1 MRRRCSARCCSRTF
15 RNTASSRAARA
26 GSRAR
31 RLLHGAECRGRG
43 PRRRRATA
51 SRIESVLPYSRQ
63 HAAKRGGIPRL
74 RRRAALAATLLAA
87 PARPSRFRL
96 SSLCTPGAP
105 RGATALAFARFGFRG
120 PAGPAL
126 LSRALRGRLAP
137 RPGALASRPWLGRL
151 RLRHHLALY
160 FQGSGDRSASWSR
173 STELT
178 PRPLCGVLRFVPA
191 DFSAD
196 SPAVLSRALRGRL
209 APRPGALA
217 SRPWLGRL
225 RLRRHLALSFHRSGD
240 RSASRGRS
248 AELSPRP
255 LCGVLRFVPAAF
267 SAAVAAVLTLLL
279 HCRLRARALSRARR
293 RFANSTPPF
302 RHPPDPF
309 LLEAVCARSRVAGRG
324 ATDDIIH
331 REHDVFN
338 SPAWRGSVRS
348 VAAHTLDPT
357 VHTSSD
363 DARHL
368 VTLRTSASVHARP
381 EENHALFHN
390 PSGAARCSCGVRAN
404 VRRPSWR
411 IHPDRRQRC
420 VRG

>member
-151 RLRHHLALY
+151 RL
-160 FQGSGDRSASWSR
+160 
-173 STELT
+173 
-178 PRPLCGVLRFVPA
+178 P
-191 DFSAD
+191 
-196 SPAVLSRALRGRL
+196 
-209 APRPGALA
+209 
-217 SRPWLGRL
+217 
-225 RLRRHLALSFHRSGD
+225 RHLALSFHRSGD

-357 VHTSSD
+357 VHPSSD

-411 IHPDRRQRC
+411 IHPYRRQP
-420 VRG
+420 